1 MEGITISVS
10 KEKSEELFYNALCGA
25 GVLAGYGLAMKRK
38 EAEYKK
44 AKADLAKEKSG
55 SGVCLEDIWMKILRN
70 GGSLALIDLE
80 DDDNVVGSIV
90 LNDVHERVQKTP
102 AQDLLDAI
110 NENGDGRTDDVILQ
124 TVFLGDVVYG

>member
-10 KEKSEELFYNALCGA
+10 KEKSEELFYNALCGG
-25 GVLAGYGLAMKRK
+25 GVLAGYGLSL
-38 EAEYKK
+38 ETDETEYKK
-44 AKADLAKEKSG
+44 AKEDLAKESKRG
-55 SGVCLEDIWMKILRN
+55 ICVEDIWMKILRN
-70 GGSLALIDLE
+70 GGKLTLIDRE
-80 DDDNVVGSIV
+80 DDDDELGSIV

-110 NENGDGRTDDVILQ
+110 NENGDGCTDDVMLQ